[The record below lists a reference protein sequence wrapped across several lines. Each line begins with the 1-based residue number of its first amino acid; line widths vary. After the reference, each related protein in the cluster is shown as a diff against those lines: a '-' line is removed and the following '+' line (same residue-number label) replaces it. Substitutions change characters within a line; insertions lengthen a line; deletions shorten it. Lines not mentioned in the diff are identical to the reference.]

1 MSVQIAQD
9 KQELSL
15 QLNEITHI
23 KDYTDTIFDSIQE
36 KILVINSAFIIEK
49 ANQSFLNYCG
59 KAENMV
65 VGCNIDRGFSCAF
78 R

>member
-65 VGCNIDRGFSCAF
+65 VGAILMRFLLRF